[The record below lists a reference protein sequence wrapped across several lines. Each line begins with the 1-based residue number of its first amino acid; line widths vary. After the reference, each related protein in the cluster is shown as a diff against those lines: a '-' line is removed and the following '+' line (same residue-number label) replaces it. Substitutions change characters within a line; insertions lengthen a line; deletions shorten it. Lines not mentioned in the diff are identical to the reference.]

1 MNDELLDIA
10 ERLCSGYLS
19 MPCGCEGCP
28 IFDWASPNE
37 PCELKKLKGEDCN
50 E

>member
-1 MNDELLDIA
+1 MENELLDIA
-10 ERLCSGYLS
+10 ESLCNGYLS

-28 IFDWASPNE
+28 LFDWDSSE
-37 PCELKKLKGEDCN
+37 PCEFKKLKGEDYD